1 MYIPDFNLCHAN
13 SSCPGFPTCLLSHSS
28 IICVVVIIG
37 GFSKTRLLNRFCAIL
52 LHCICY
58 NGNGNNH
65 LHLCAE
71 NCVDLSYFSVMVV
84 DVLWWCSFKL
94 FTGVISR
101 ISHKLKKI
109 IHFPPTLSLVHR
121 WIGRCSHPCSA
132 TPPTTRGGA
141 LAMHTGNANFCWM
154 GGDAPACNFS
164 NNIFRTSSR
173 EPFLIFGSGKVPKP
187 L

>member
-1 MYIPDFNLCHAN
+1 MPGFNLCHAN
-13 SSCPGFPTCLLSHSS
+13 CSWTGFHTCLLSLSF
-28 IICVVVIIG
+28 IDYLRCCNNWRFFKNTVIKQVLCI
-37 GFSKTRLLNRFCAIL
+37 FTTLHL
-52 LHCICY
+52 LHWRWKQSFAS
-58 NGNGNNH
+58 
-65 LHLCAE
+65 LCRKL
-71 NCVDLSYFSVMVV
+71 CRSFIFFSDGRWCGEMM
-84 DVLWWCSFKL
+84 WWCSFTL

-101 ISHKLKKI
+101 ISHP
-109 IHFPPTLSLVHR
+109 FPPTLSLVHR
-121 WIGRCSHPCSA
+121 WIGRCLHPCSA